1 MGGIFVAPCILLKDL
16 LFSSNERF
24 LFVKEFEIFVSQK
37 FTIWADIQANKQ
49 TNKQS
54 LIF

>member
-1 MGGIFVAPCILLKDL
+1 MEGISVALCILLKDS
-16 LFSSNERF
+16 LFSSNAKF